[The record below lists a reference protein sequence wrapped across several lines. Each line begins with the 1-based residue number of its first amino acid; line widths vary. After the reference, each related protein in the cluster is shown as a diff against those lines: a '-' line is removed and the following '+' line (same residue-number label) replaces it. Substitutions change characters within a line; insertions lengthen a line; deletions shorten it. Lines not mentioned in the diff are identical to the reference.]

1 MMKFKQF
8 FLREFNIPYNGEQ
21 EFDLLSGL
29 INNLNKYIQN
39 TYDMENNILYSADEK
54 QKILSKRYEHTN
66 RVWQNMIHP
75 KLEKM
80 KEMDPGN
87 VKFLPKILTIP
98 SPN

>member
-8 FLREFNIPYNGEQ
+8 FLREFNIPYSGEQ
-21 EFDLLSGL
+21 EFDILKTL
-29 INNLNKYIQN
+29 IDDLNKYIEN
-39 TYDMENNILYSADEK
+39 TYKIENNILYSADEK
-54 QKILSKRYEHTN
+54 QEILSKRYEHAN

-98 SPN
+98 MP